1 MSRVVALRVHWLR
14 HGKVASHQGDM
25 PLTEEG
31 RRQAE
36 SAGQHFG
43 QIVQAREIVALLH
56 APTLRTRETAS
67 VLYESMRR
75 TLNERREE
83 GIELLA
89 PGENQALRNPDL
101 YVAGTRVEM
110 GSSPAALAAQL
121 PHTGLDERAV
131 ARLPFWPDFWAAE
144 DRIGFWVNHTA
155 PPGED
160 ADTVARRMLTFAVS
174 LLDLPGEQ
182 SRRFICVTHSPLLRA
197 FARRYLLGSD
207 PGEPEYTASLDME
220 LTARHSLTIRYRD
233 VYKKFSLEEG
243 A

>member
-1 MSRVVALRVHWLR
+1 MSRGAALRVHWMR

-36 SAGQHFG
+36 SAGQRLG
-43 QIVQAREIVALLH
+43 QILLPGEIVALLH
-56 APTLRTRETAS
+56 APTLRTRETATL
-67 VLYESMRR
+67 LYNSMQHA
-75 TLNERREE
+75 LDERGEQ
-83 GIELLA
+83 GIDLLA
-89 PGENQALRNPDL
+89 PRENQALRNPDL

-121 PHTGLDERAV
+121 SHTGLDEHAV
-131 ARLPFWPDFWAAE
+131 ARLSFWPDFWAAE
-144 DRIGFWVNHTA
+144 DRIGFWVNHSN

-197 FARRYLLGSD
+197 FARRYLPGSD
-207 PGEPEYTASLDME
+207 PGEPEYTASLDLE
-220 LTARHSLTIRYRD
+220 FTVNSDFTIRYLN
-233 VYKKFSLEEG
+233 VYKKIMPGEG